1 MHATSYACIKEREFQ
16 KKLSRALRLDSAT
29 AEVLAGDFAH
39 DAILV
44 RAERLAKQEV
54 RLTAAPPCMT
64 DYTCSSSLLTHQTQ
78 ALAEKQSAF
87 YAAQRQL
94 KTCRQNLESKEL
106 LLGLL
111 QKKVA
116 SLEERVQSCS
126 RQEAQLESMSGKVR
140 SMGNS
145 SSTVNLNLWLFI
157 IYYNCYYIHACCII
171 Q

>member
-1 MHATSYACIKEREFQ
+1 
-16 KKLSRALRLDSAT
+16 
-29 AEVLAGDFAH
+29 
-39 DAILV
+39 
-44 RAERLAKQEV
+44 
-54 RLTAAPPCMT
+54 MT
-64 DYTCSSSLLTHQTQ
+64 DYTCLLTHQTQ

-116 SLEERVQSCS
+116 SLEERVQSCN
-126 RQEAQLESMSGKVR
+126 RQEAQLESMSGKVH
-140 SMGNS
+140 GTGTS

-157 IYYNCYYIHACCII
+157 IYYKYMYVV
-171 Q
+171 